1 MKKKIKI
8 WFDGMD
14 GNFRPEDNFILNVL
28 KKRYIVELNE
38 NPDVVFI
45 SVKTKNP
52 YKYNCVRIFY
62 TAENLVP
69 DFNVCDYGIGFHYMN
84 FGDRYIRFPLYLV
97 DGFKAYEGDNYAS
110 DLQLALHKHENA
122 GRRLTEK
129 TDFCSFVYSNA
140 QAAPCREKMFEAL
153 SWYQQVS
160 SGGRYKNNIGGPVD
174 DKLKFQRKH
183 KFVIAFENTATPG
196 YTTEKIIGAF
206 AAGAVPIYWGNP
218 EITKEFNAGSFI
230 NCNDYG
236 LTEKGELE
244 IIERIVQE
252 VIRIDKDQSAYIAM
266 LKTPAFT
273 IENDVNGQQQE
284 FEAYLYNIFDQP
296 IEQAYRRNRFYWGER
311 YERKQKIG
319 NSFYW
324 QCRKLIPVRDAV
336 KKIIGK

>member
-1 MKKKIKI
+1 M
-8 WFDGMD
+8 
-14 GNFRPEDNFILNVL
+14 
-28 KKRYIVELNE
+28 
-38 NPDVVFI
+38 
-45 SVKTKNP
+45 
-52 YKYNCVRIFY
+52 
-62 TAENLVP
+62 VP

>member
-1 MKKKIKI
+1 MRTIKIK
-8 WFDGMD
+8 FSGMG
-14 GNFRPEDNFILNVL
+14 GNFNPEKNFIINVL
-28 KKRYIVELNE
+28 RKKYMVVNSDD
-38 NPDVVFI
+38 PDYLVY
-45 SVKTKNP
+45 SVNSKD
-52 YKYNCVRIFY
+52 YLDYNCVRIFY

-69 DFNVCDYGIGFHYMN
+69 DFNICDYGIGFHYMN

-122 GRRLTEK
+122 EQLLTEK

-153 SWYQQVS
+153 SRYQRVS
-160 SGGRYKNNIGGPVD
+160 SGGRYKNNIGGSVD

-183 KFVIAFENTATPG
+183 KFVIAFENTSMTG
-196 YTTEKIIGAF
+196 YTIEKIIGAF

-218 EITKEFNAGSFI
+218 EITREFNAGSFI

-236 LTEKGELE
+236 LTEKGESE
-244 IIERIVQE
+244 IIGQIVQE
-252 VIRIDKDQSAYIAM
+252 VIRVDKDQSAYLSM

-273 IENDVNGQQQE
+273 IENDVNRQQQE
-284 FEAYLYNIFDQP
+284 FEAYLHNIFDQP
-296 IEQAYRRNRFYWGER
+296 VEQAYRRNRFYWGER

-324 QCRKLIPVRDAV
+324 QCRKLIPIRDAV

>member
-122 GRRLTEK
+122 GRRQK
-129 TDFCSFVYSNA
+129 KQIFVHS
-140 QAAPCREKMFEAL
+140 
-153 SWYQQVS
+153 
-160 SGGRYKNNIGGPVD
+160 
-174 DKLKFQRKH
+174 
-183 KFVIAFENTATPG
+183 
-196 YTTEKIIGAF
+196 
-206 AAGAVPIYWGNP
+206 
-218 EITKEFNAGSFI
+218 
-230 NCNDYG
+230 
-236 LTEKGELE
+236 
-244 IIERIVQE
+244 
-252 VIRIDKDQSAYIAM
+252 YIPM
-266 LKTPAFT
+266 HRL
-273 IENDVNGQQQE
+273 
-284 FEAYLYNIFDQP
+284 
-296 IEQAYRRNRFYWGER
+296 RH
-311 YERKQKIG
+311 
-319 NSFYW
+319 
-324 QCRKLIPVRDAV
+324 AV
-336 KKIIGK
+336 KKCLKHFHGTSKFHPVGVIKIILVVPLMIS

>member
-324 QCRKLIPVRDAV
+324 QCRKLIPVRDAD